1 MPKVAEA
8 RKRVV
13 IDVKR
18 MIADMMWISDW
29 LQ

>member
-1 MPKVAEA
+1 MPKVAKA

-18 MIADMMWISDW
+18 MIAGMMWMSN
-29 LQ
+29 